1 MIIND
6 DWRLES
12 DEMQYVLMHRRSK
25 THHSSKIDAPD
36 TYDVFYYGTIAY
48 ALQSILEKEIKGTGL
63 KDIVT
68 VNERV
73 TKINQD
79 IQKAVGKLTRKD
91 LSDVLNK

>member
-1 MIIND
+1 M
-6 DWRLES
+6 
-12 DEMQYVLMHRRSK
+12 
-25 THHSSKIDAPD
+25 
-36 TYDVFYYGTIAY
+36 
-48 ALQSILEKEIKGTGL
+48 KGCG
-63 KDIVT
+63 